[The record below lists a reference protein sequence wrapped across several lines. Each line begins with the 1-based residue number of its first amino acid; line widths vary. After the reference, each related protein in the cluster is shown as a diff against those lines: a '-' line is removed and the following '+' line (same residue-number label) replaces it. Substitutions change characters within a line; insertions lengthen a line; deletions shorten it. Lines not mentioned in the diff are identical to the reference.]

1 MPARIIEELTS
12 RKKEKIAAFLT
23 FESIVAVILAFMPI
37 FMISSTWPVLTRVPL
52 CLGAALTGYVCTV
65 EFQGMPLYEHVLW
78 TVRGLFRLKT
88 QGNRVV
94 PDDLPGAIPAPNED
108 RVIVVSGAIE
118 LVQRDAASQ
127 THSARRPAIG
137 TQADASVDDAAPV
150 DDAPMV
156 IIGTPPDVQR
166 VDDAPIDGS
175 PIVTVGT
182 QADAPVDDSPIVTVS
197 QS

>member
-52 CLGAALTGYVCTV
+52 CLGAALAGYICTV
-65 EFQGMPLYEHVLW
+65 EFHGMPLYEHVLW
-78 TVRGLFRLKT
+78 TARGLFRLKT

-118 LVQRDAASQ
+118 LVQRDATSQ
-127 THSARRPAIG
+127 ANLLRGPAIG
-137 TQADASVDDAAPV
+137 TPPDARAVDNAPV
-150 DDAPMV
+150 DDAFTV
-156 IIGTPPDVQR
+156 IGGTLA
-166 VDDAPIDGS
+166 DAPGVD
-175 PIVTVGT
+175 
-182 QADAPVDDSPIVTVS
+182 DAPVDDARTVIVS